1 MSALRDMQKQAAIE
15 EEGLKQK
22 RLEAQ
27 AKDVANDKKRA
38 DEDENENEDEDKE
51 EDGE

>member
-1 MSALRDMQKQAAIE
+1 MSALRDMQREAAIE

-27 AKDVANDKKRA
+27 AKKVANDEKPA
-38 DEDENENEDEDKE
+38 DEDEDENEDEDKE
-51 EDGE
+51 KDGE